1 MTNMWELQWQKY
13 ARNPRKN
20 QKKSHDDEQSQGE
33 IKWKWTMTN
42 WWGKEE
48 EARRRDDKEKSKEK

>member
-1 MTNMWELQWQKY
+1 MTNMWELQWQKD

-33 IKWKWTMTN
+33 IK
-42 WWGKEE
+42 
-48 EARRRDDKEKSKEK
+48 